1 MKKLMLILLLAVT
14 AASAADRLNGAGASF
29 PAPLYFDWAYDYQ
42 KATGTQV
49 NYQSIGS
56 GGGIKQ
62 IKGRMVDFG
71 ASDKPLKPIELSRM
85 RLFQFPTV
93 IGSILVVYHLD
104 GVKDGELKL
113 KNSVVADIFG
123 GKITHWDD
131 AQIAATNPDVKL
143 PHEKITVIHRADG
156 SGTTF
161 NFTYFLDKVSDD
173 WHSDFGVG
181 KSIQW
186 ATGIGGKGNEGIS
199 SLLKQTPNSI
209 GYVEYAYKMKN
220 NFTAAQLQ
228 SADGYWVEATEENV
242 KAAARHAVWMPE
254 ENFFQIL
261 ALKPGKNSYPI
272 TAATFIMMPREAMQ
286 YNAKVEAFF
295 DWAFEYGDASA
306 VRLGYIPLP
315 EQTKQLIKNFWKHT
329 ERMRLTGEFRD

>member
-1 MKKLMLILLLAVT
+1 MKKIILLLIGAV
-14 AASAADRLNGAGASF
+14 AALSAADRVNGAGASF

-42 KATGTQV
+42 KATGTQI

-71 ASDKPLKPIELSRM
+71 ASDKPLKPNELGKM
-85 RLFQFPTV
+85 QLFQFPTV
-93 IGSILVVYHLD
+93 IGSILVVYNID

-113 KNSVVADIFG
+113 KNRVVADIYG
-123 GKITHWDD
+123 GKIAYWDD
-131 AQIAATNPDVKL
+131 DKIAADNPDVKL

-161 NFTYFLDKVSDD
+161 NFTYFLDKVSDM
-173 WHSDFGVG
+173 WHNEFGVG

-199 SLLKQTPNSI
+199 SLLKQTPYSI
-209 GYVEYAYKMKN
+209 GYIEYAYKMQN
-220 NFTAAQLQ
+220 GFTAAQLQ

-242 KAAARHAVWMPE
+242 KAAAKHAVWRAE
-254 ENFFQIL
+254 ENFYQVL
-261 ALKPGKNSYPI
+261 ALQPGQNSYPI
-272 TAATFIMMPREAMQ
+272 TAATFIMMPRESMK
-286 YNAKVEAFF
+286 YNKKVEAFF
-295 DWAFEYGDASA
+295 DWAFAYGDVNA
-306 VRLGYIPLP
+306 VKLGYIPLP
-315 EQTKQLIKNFWKHT
+315 EQTKELIRDFWKNT